1 MQLLITIL
9 FLLITAVF
17 CRSQETPL
25 TPEFKS
31 SSIDRMVE
39 LINSNYVFEDVARS
53 TTEHLKSKHRAG
65 AFNDIIDVQSFA
77 RALTQEVQSINHDK
91 HMRIRPNP
99 GGGGGR
105 RQADDG
111 RGGFFESKILDNNIG
126 YIDMRGFMRV
136 SIASKYADEHMKK
149 LANTDA
155 VIIDMRKN
163 GGGTPEMV
171 QYFCSYF
178 FNNRVHLNSL
188 YWRRANRTDDFWT
201 IDVNGKKLPGVP
213 LFVLTSSYT
222 FSGGE
227 EFCYNMQTQKR
238 ATLIGETTGGG
249 ANPGEM
255 FTVNDQLVIFIPTG
269 RAINPITKTN
279 WEGTG
284 VVPEIKVPADEA
296 LTKATELAKAAAEKY
311 RRGK

>member
-1 MQLLITIL
+1 MLRPIF
-9 FLLITAVF
+9 FLPFLAGSM
-17 CRSQETPL
+17 CCDAQETAL

-31 SSIDRMVE
+31 STVDRMVE
-39 LINSNYVFEDVARS
+39 LINSNYVFDDIAKS
-53 TTEHLKSKHRAG
+53 TGEHLKRKLQAG
-65 AFNDIIDVQSFA
+65 AFNDFNDASAFA

-91 HMRIRPNP
+91 HMRIKPNP
-99 GGGGGR
+99 GGNGGR
-105 RQADDG
+105 RPADDG
-111 RGGFFESKILDNNIG
+111 RGGFYESKILENNIG
-126 YIDMRGFMRV
+126 YIDMRGFLRA

-149 LANTDA
+149 LGNTDA
-155 VIIDMRKN
+155 IIIDMRKN
-163 GGGTPEMV
+163 GGGSPDMV

-178 FNNRVHLNSL
+178 FDKPTHLNSL
-188 YWRRANRTDDFWT
+188 YWRKTNRTDDFWT
-201 IDVNGKKLPGVP
+201 IDVKGKKMPDVP

-255 FTVNDQLVIFIPTG
+255 FTVNDELVIFIPTG

-284 VVPEIKVPADEA
+284 VVPDIKIPADEA
-296 LTKATELAKAAAEKY
+296 LTKALQLANSAIKGQVK
-311 RRGK
+311 